1 VVDANDPVRALM
13 PLNCGQ
19 CRDYFCKP
27 NMTHKDRTG
36 WLTMQS
42 GANSSP
48 HQIPC

>member
-1 VVDANDPVRALM
+1 M

-36 WLTMQS
+36 WLGREQ
-42 GANSSP
+42 P
-48 HQIPC
+48 LY